1 MSTKELSYEVIKH
14 IGVIS
19 EKNGY
24 SKEVNI
30 ISWNGRPPVF
40 DIRGFRTGN
49 DGLQHP
55 LKGISM
61 SKADLIALKELLSH
75 VDLIEV

>member
-1 MSTKELSYEVIKH
+1 MGTRELSYEVIEH
-14 IGVIS
+14 VGTIS

-30 ISWNGRPPVF
+30 IAWNGRPPVC
-40 DIRGFRTGN
+40 DIRGFRIGE
-49 DGLQHP
+49 DGEKHP

-61 SKADLIALKELLSH
+61 SKADLMSLKELLSH
-75 VDLIEV
+75 VELEV

>member
-1 MSTKELSYEVIKH
+1 MNTRELSYEIIKS

-24 SKEVNI
+24 TKEVNL
-30 ISWNGRPPVF
+30 ISWNGRPPVC
-40 DIRGFRTGN
+40 DIRGFRIDK
-49 DGLQHP
+49 DGVRYP

-61 SKADLIALKELLSH
+61 SKDDLLVLKELLSH
-75 VDLIEV
+75 IELEV

>member
-1 MSTKELSYEVIKH
+1 MGTRELSYVVIKH
-14 IGVIS
+14 IGTIS

-30 ISWNGRPPVF
+30 ISWNGRPPVC
-40 DIRGFRTGN
+40 DIRGFRIGE
-49 DGLQHP
+49 DGEKHP

-61 SKADLIALKELLSH
+61 SKADLMSLKELLSM
-75 VDLIEV
+75 

>member
-1 MSTKELSYEVIKH
+1 MGTRELSYEVIKH
-14 IGVIS
+14 IGTIS

-30 ISWNGRPPVF
+30 ISWNGRPPVC
-40 DIRGFRTGN
+40 DIRGFRIGE
-49 DGLQHP
+49 DGEKHP

-61 SKADLIALKELLSH
+61 SKADLMSLKELLSH
-75 VDLIEV
+75 VELEV

>member
-1 MSTKELSYEVIKH
+1 MGTRELSYEVIEH
-14 IGVIS
+14 VGTIS

-30 ISWNGRPPVF
+30 ISWNGRPPVC
-40 DIRGFRTGN
+40 DIRGFRIGE
-49 DGLQHP
+49 DGEKHP

-61 SKADLIALKELLSH
+61 SKVDLMSLKELLSN
-75 VDLIEV
+75 VELEV

>member
-1 MSTKELSYEVIKH
+1 MGTKELSYEVIEH
-14 IGVIS
+14 VGTIS

-30 ISWNGRPPVF
+30 ISWNGRPPVC
-40 DIRGFRTGN
+40 DIRGFRIGE
-49 DGLQHP
+49 DGEKHP

-61 SKADLIALKELLSH
+61 SKANLMSLKELLSH
-75 VDLIEV
+75 VELEV